1 MGNARTGVRDSQRSK
16 VYKAEH
22 VVHGADFETVEE
34 IQTYVDKVL
43 SRAWFVR
50 RWPRVAANGITVE
63 DGRGRRAAAAKTRWG
78 RLIVTMPKWS
88 RYEEIILHE
97 IAHHCSD
104 AQHGTREVAA
114 HGWEFAGTLVEL
126 VRYEMGKDE
135 ADEMKASFRKHK
147 VRWTEPTKRKPLSEA
162 QRAANIERLAKAR
175 AAREASK
182 PVRTLVWQQTT
193 MQRGYGRPYR
203 TFDGSRI
210 VLIGAK
216 TKKAAAE
223 VMGAEY
229 AEFVKD
235 SEWIDGAAYTEGVRN
250 HAEGIAEGE
259 VRRIVQRSTDAV
271 NENGHSIREW
281 VLMKQADDGLDSL
294 RDLLVI

>member
-16 VYKAEH
+16 VYAAER
-22 VVHGADFETVEE
+22 VVHGDNFETVEE
-34 IQTYVDKVL
+34 MQTYVDKVL
-43 SRAWFVR
+43 GRAWFVR
-50 RWPRVAANGITVE
+50 RWPKVAANGIAVE
-63 DGRGRRAAAAKTRWG
+63 DGRGRRSAAAKTRWG

-104 AQHGTREVAA
+104 AQYGTREVAA

-126 VRYEMGKDE
+126 VRYEMDKDE
-135 ADEMKASFRKHK
+135 ADKMKASFRERK

-162 QRAANIERLAKAR
+162 QRAANIERLSKAR
-175 AAREASK
+175 ANREANK
-182 PVRTLVWQQTT
+182 PVRALVWQQTT

-203 TFDGSRI
+203 TFDGSRL

-223 VMGAEY
+223 AVGAEY

-235 SEWIDGAAYTEGVRN
+235 TNWIDAAAYSEGVKV
-250 HAEGIAEGE
+250 HAEGIAEGQVVRLRQTRIDGQPRWE
-259 VRRIVQRSTDAV
+259 VQQV
-271 NENGHSIREW
+271 G
-281 VLMKQADDGLDSL
+281 DGLDAL
-294 RDLLVI
+294 RDLIAL